1 MKIKFKVSVVVC
13 AKNEEKRIVSCLK
26 SIRKNKVDEI
36 ILVDGNSSDNTVKL
50 AKKFIDKV
58 IISKKKSLS
67 ADRQIGINAAK
78 NKFIAMIDADH
89 ILKKNDIKS
98 LFNDLQEFDFDI
110 VQSQLKS
117 KYNKNFL
124 NSAEQESWDITHNI
138 PGVRL
143 MIGTAPCIYKK
154 KVFKFIKFDSKI
166 TKTMDDTDFIYR
178 LSKLKKFKI
187 GIGNTKII
195 QFHHANISDYFKKF
209 LWYGHGDAEFVIKYP
224 HKIFSILFH
233 QLIRYTLLYPIKGI
247 LKLKFKSVI
256 FFVCMGLTRFLG
268 LATYVIKK

>member
-1 MKIKFKVSVVVC
+1 MV
-13 AKNEEKRIVSCLK
+13 L
-26 SIRKNKVDEI
+26 
-36 ILVDGNSSDNTVKL
+36 
-50 AKKFIDKV
+50 
-58 IISKKKSLS
+58 
-67 ADRQIGINAAK
+67 
-78 NKFIAMIDADH
+78 
-89 ILKKNDIKS
+89 
-98 LFNDLQEFDFDI
+98 DLQEFDFDI